1 MNTDVQLAFLLLL
14 HKGPSPHATHSQG
27 GASLLSKSFLETASL
42 THPELCLHGNS
53 KLGQV
58 DSED

>member
-1 MNTDVQLAFLLLL
+1 MNVDVQLAFLLLI
-14 HKGPSPHATHSQG
+14 HKGPSPHVTHGQG
-27 GASLLSKSFLETASL
+27 GASLLGNSLLETASL

-53 KLGQV
+53 KFSQA